1 MIMEQ
6 LNSANAKL
14 KAAHD
19 NRERDYANEIAKLDE
34 EERRLRDR
42 LTKLEE
48 DKRKSAK
55 ENGSTDTSDDDL
67 IEINAGGKVIAA
79 KRGVLTQINGTRM
92 EALFSGRWDKKL
104 LRDSR
109 GRIFLDFN
117 PKAFQAIVDYMNELA
132 ISSEDDLPDPPHMDD
147 DEFKYILDCQ
157 LALFRLKISSPQ
169 PDSNIITNLYQLKV
183 IRRWLREDG
192 SGGDLKLLYRS
203 SRDGCSGISF
213 HSKCNNKSRTL
224 VIIQTTG
231 GEIIGGYTN
240 TPWEGR
246 FGYRPA
252 SKAFLFALNGDG
264 PPCKMRLKNMHD
276 ECAICDNGNYGPIFG
291 GGHDLYV
298 NGSLV
303 TLKIGHSYD
312 HVSFGR
318 LRESTEYN
326 IREME
331 VFQVSDDAPLNLD
344 PRKRKISNS
353 TKGEAVNIF
362 TDEINEAINDKWTSL
377 NSLEDDVT
385 ALEQSFKDEELFIQS
400 LSQSQASG
408 EKSDYVTLNVSG
420 TTMVTKRATLMFAE
434 DSVLAQQFD
443 DTKWTEQGNA
453 QNVKE
458 WTPDEVTNW
467 VKRIEGIPDDIAGLF
482 GENEINGLEL
492 LALDKE
498 GLKMLGVQR
507 VGTICLLFAEIIKLE
522 QTVSQDVVTLIEHS
536 PYCFGKILDYLR
548 LKQLNSV
555 GLLEEE
561 PAFPTVHDS
570 QKNSFTKIVK
580 YYFPGDS
587 SMFILGTAS
596 PTTDDTRCT
605 IHDEQFEDDLLS
617 DDDSELF

>member
-1 MIMEQ
+1 MQVGE
-6 LNSANAKL
+6 S
-14 KAAHD
+14 
-19 NRERDYANEIAKLDE
+19 
-34 EERRLRDR
+34 
-42 LTKLEE
+42 
-48 DKRKSAK
+48 
-55 ENGSTDTSDDDL
+55 
-67 IEINAGGKVIAA
+67 
-79 KRGVLTQINGTRM
+79 
-92 EALFSGRWDKKL
+92 
-104 LRDSR
+104 RDSR

-117 PKAFQAIVDYMNELA
+117 PKAIVDYMNELA

-157 LALFRLKISSPQ
+157 LRLFRLNISSPQ

-276 ECAICDNGNYGPIFG
+276 ACAICDNGNYGPIFG

-298 NGSLV
+298 NGSIV

-344 PRKRKISNS
+344 PRKRKVSNS
-353 TKGEAVNIF
+353 TKKSPVVNIF
-362 TDEINEAINDKWTSL
+362 TDEINEAMNDKWQSL
-377 NSLEDDVT
+377 NSLEDEVT

-443 DTKWTEQGNA
+443 DTKWTEQGTA
-453 QNVKE
+453 KNVKE

-467 VKRIEGIPDDIAGLF
+467 VRRIEGIPDDIAGLF
-482 GENEINGLEL
+482 GENEINGIEL

-498 GLKMLGVQR
+498 GLKMLGVKR
-507 VGTICLLFAEIIKLE
+507 VGTICLLFAEISKLG
-522 QTVSQDVVTLIEHS
+522 QTVSQDVVTLIQHS

-548 LKQLNSV
+548 LKQLYSI

-561 PAFPTVHDS
+561 PAFPTVRDS
-570 QKNSFTKIVK
+570 QKNRYEKVVN

-587 SMFILGTAS
+587 SM
-596 PTTDDTRCT
+596 TTDDIRRT
-605 IHDEQFEDDLLS
+605 IHDDQFEDDLLS